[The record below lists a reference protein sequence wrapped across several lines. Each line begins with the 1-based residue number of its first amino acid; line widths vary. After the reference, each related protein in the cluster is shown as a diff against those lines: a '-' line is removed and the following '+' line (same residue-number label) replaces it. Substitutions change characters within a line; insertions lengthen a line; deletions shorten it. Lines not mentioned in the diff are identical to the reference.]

1 LTRPSS
7 SNTSAVSIG
16 ATDVRL
22 LLPPQAER
30 SARGRFDGAW
40 WPRTN
45 DLGDQA
51 GGLAAAVGDAW
62 HARVA
67 RINYNPT
74 IWTATPRR
82 IRREGTPLRM
92 GWFPSPEPQELSLM
106 LLDGR
111 RVELLVVPHEAS
123 ADEAEWSMSRAVETG
138 SGLHASEVLRLARS
152 IDDGQGRWDDEGGRR
167 EASAEPP
174 KGPSAT

>member
-1 LTRPSS
+1 MTRPSS
-7 SNTSAVSIG
+7 NTPPAAGSG
-16 ATDVRL
+16 AQHVRL

-30 SARGRFDGAW
+30 SARARFDGAW
-40 WPRTN
+40 WPRTD

-82 IRREGTPLRM
+82 IRRDGTPLRM

-111 RVELLVVPHEAS
+111 RVELLVVPHGAP
-123 ADEAEWSMSRAVETG
+123 ADQAEWSMSRAVETG
-138 SGLHASEVLRLARS
+138 SALRASEVLRLARS
-152 IDDGQGRWDDEGGRR
+152 IGHVKGRQDHEGGRG
-167 EASAEPP
+167 EPSAEPQE
-174 KGPSAT
+174 GPSVT

>member
-1 LTRPSS
+1 MTRPSS
-7 SNTSAVSIG
+7 NTPMAGSG
-16 ATDVRL
+16 TKHVRL

-40 WPRTN
+40 WPRTD

-51 GGLAAAVGDAW
+51 VGLAAAVGDAW
-62 HARVA
+62 HTRVA

-82 IRREGTPLRM
+82 IPREGTPLRM
-92 GWFPSPEPQELSLM
+92 GWFPSPEPQELSLI

-111 RVELLVVPHEAS
+111 RVELLVVPHGTPV
-123 ADEAEWSMSRAVETG
+123 DQAEWSMSRAVETG
-138 SGLHASEVLRLARS
+138 SALPASEVLRLASS
-152 IDDGQGRWDDEGGRR
+152 IDDEPGRRDDKGGHR
-167 EASAEPP
+167 EASGEPRE
-174 KGPSAT
+174 GP

>member
-1 LTRPSS
+1 MTRPSS
-7 SNTSAVSIG
+7 SNP
-16 ATDVRL
+16 ATDSGAKSVRL

-40 WPRTN
+40 WPRTD

-51 GGLAAAVGDAW
+51 VGLAAAVGDAW
-62 HARVA
+62 HTRVA

-74 IWTATPRR
+74 VWTATPRR

-92 GWFPSPEPQELSLM
+92 GWFPSTEPQELSLI

-111 RVELLVVPHEAS
+111 RVELLVVPQGTP
-123 ADEAEWSMSRAVETG
+123 ADQAEWSMSRAVETG
-138 SGLHASEVLRLARS
+138 SAMPASEVLRLASSR
-152 IDDGQGRWDDEGGRR
+152 DDGQGRRDDEGGRQ
-167 EASAEPP
+167 EASAVPG
-174 KGPSAT
+174 KDPSAT